1 MATSVINK
9 VVTEVVTERVAATL
23 DANTVSA
30 LAQFVATRDAIRDL
44 EKTKKELEASIREAL
59 GDAEVGINA
68 DGEVMVEVSKR
79 ERKGIDQ
86 KQLAEAFP
94 EAFDACQTM
103 TEYSVLVAK

>member
-9 VVTEVVTERVAATL
+9 VVTEVVTERKAATL
-23 DANTVSA
+23 DADTLAS

-44 EKTKKELEASIREAL
+44 EKVKKELEASIREAL

-68 DGEVMVEVSKR
+68 NGEVMVEVSNR
-79 ERKGIDQ
+79 QRKGIDS
-86 KQLAEAFP
+86 KALAEAFP
-94 EAFDACQTM
+94 EAHAACETL